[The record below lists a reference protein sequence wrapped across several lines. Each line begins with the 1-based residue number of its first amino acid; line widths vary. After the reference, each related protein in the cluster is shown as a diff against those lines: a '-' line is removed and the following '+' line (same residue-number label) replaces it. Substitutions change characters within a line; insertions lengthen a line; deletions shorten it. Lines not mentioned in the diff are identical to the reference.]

1 MSFEIVT
8 DVSIDDLTTALSQF
22 GTRGA
27 AELGYF
33 HALTHADSIPILFR
47 ITVSVAGAPEQ
58 PYGPSY
64 ARGTIDYSD
73 QLLTAPPKL
82 LGLLEGISADH
93 TFHYNFLSV
102 TATSVDYIVRQN
114 AFGAGVTTLPLDA
127 VFTVAALA

>member
-1 MSFEIVT
+1 MTFETVKDI
-8 DVSIDDLTTALSQF
+8 SAEELTTALSQF

-33 HALTHADSIPILFR
+33 HALNNPILFR
-47 ITVSVAGAPEQ
+47 ITIPVVGDVEA

-93 TFHYNFLSV
+93 TSSFNLSNI
-102 TATSVDYIVRQN
+102 TATSVDYVVRQN
-114 AFGAGVTTLPLDA
+114 KCKPPYETLPLDA
-127 VFTVAALA
+127 TFTIIALG

>member
-1 MSFEIVT
+1 MTFETVKDI
-8 DVSIDDLTTALSQF
+8 SAEELTTALSQF

-33 HALTHADSIPILFR
+33 HALNNPILFR
-47 ITVSVAGAPEQ
+47 ISIPVVGDVEA

-93 TFHYNFLSV
+93 TFHYNFLNV